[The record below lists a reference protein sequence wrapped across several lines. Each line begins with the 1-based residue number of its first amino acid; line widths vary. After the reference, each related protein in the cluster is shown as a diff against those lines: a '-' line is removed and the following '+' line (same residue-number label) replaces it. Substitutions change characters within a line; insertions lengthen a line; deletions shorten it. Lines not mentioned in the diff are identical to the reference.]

1 MYFQILVLYLS
12 FSSLLVANPILNIV
26 IGNLV
31 SNSRDIEIGMGFVIF
46 SSLLLLIIDALV
58 LIVGHVILNSI
69 QNIGSHQVQSTRI
82 ILAL

>member
-31 SNSRDIEIGMGFVIF
+31 SNSRDIEISVGFVIF

>member
-31 SNSRDIEIGMGFVIF
+31 SNSRDIEISMGFVIF